1 LLRKVEIERRGSQ
14 LFTTQLPSGNTAD
27 VPTLLRLHVVGRNKH
42 PWGFG
47 SIPIGRVQPQDVPA
61 WINDLVIAG
70 YKPRT
75 VRPCYRFF
83 STIMR
88 AAVAA
93 KMIVF
98 GSTSRWVRRIIDVCR
113 IPEGRVGRSSN
124 IPISAVAFVV
134 PSRLDSDSSR

>member
-1 LLRKVEIERRGSQ
+1 VLPARRRWRRYASGRGRAGITDGSWLLRKVEIERRGSQ

-27 VPTLLRLHVVGRNKH
+27 VPTLLRLHVVGRNKR

-61 WINDLVIAG
+61 CTNDLVIAG

-98 GSTSRWVRRIIDVCR
+98 AVRHAGC
-113 IPEGRVGRSSN
+113 GG
-124 IPISAVAFVV
+124 
-134 PSRLDSDSSR
+134 